1 MNFKYFK
8 NIAPAV
14 AIMIAAGLSSCIG
27 DLDVTP
33 IDPSTVM
40 AVDEMGLYAKCYANF
55 ALAGNTGANGDCD
68 IDGLDGGTTGYVRQ
82 LFNANELTTDESI
95 CCWGDDGILGFNYNT
110 WDASHPMLKGFYYRL
125 FAGINYCNHY
135 LDVCAGVDATR
146 TAEVKF
152 IRALNYYFLMDCW
165 GNVPFALELSAESP
179 HQIAR
184 ADLFKW
190 IEAELLGKA
199 VTINAMDDNSVV
211 LVSRE
216 EGNGIMEALQ
226 TPKARTSKDEG
237 YGRVDQDGANLL
249 LARIYLNAEIYTGSA
264 RWQDAKT
271 YAEKVINGPH
281 KLWTSSVGGW
291 SAYQMLFMGDNGE
304 TGASVEAILP
314 LLQDGKTT
322 TSWGTSL
329 FLMASTWKADMNDG
343 TYNTT
348 EFWAG
353 NRSRSQ
359 LLAKFFPNGDAPAV
373 NIEDMTAAAGD
384 DRALFYGKDR
394 ELVVTK
400 VTEFTSGYSV
410 AKFRNSYSN
419 GSVGHNSQ
427 FVDMDYFLM
436 RSAEAYLIAAEADA
450 RINGGTTTA
459 TGAGYI
465 NQLRARAHAA
475 QNPQYSVRQILDER
489 SRELY
494 YEGFRR
500 TDLIRYG
507 FFGGSKSADYVW
519 DWKGGAASGVSFP
532 EYRNLFALPDEDV
545 NANTNL
551 IQNEGYK

>member
-1 MNFKYFK
+1 
-8 NIAPAV
+8 
-14 AIMIAAGLSSCIG
+14 
-27 DLDVTP
+27 
-33 IDPSTVM
+33 M
-40 AVDEMGLYAKCYANF
+40 A
-55 ALAGNTGANGDCD
+55 
-68 IDGLDGGTTGYVRQ
+68 
-82 LFNANELTTDESI
+82 
-95 CCWGDDGILGFNYNT
+95 
-110 WDASHPMLKGFYYRL
+110 RL
-125 FAGINYCNHY
+125 
-135 LDVCAGVDATR
+135 
-146 TAEVKF
+146 
-152 IRALNYYFLMDCW
+152 
-165 GNVPFALELSAESP
+165 
-179 HQIAR
+179 
-184 ADLFKW
+184 
-190 IEAELLGKA
+190 
-199 VTINAMDDNSVV
+199 
-211 LVSRE
+211 
-216 EGNGIMEALQ
+216 
-226 TPKARTSKDEG
+226 
-237 YGRVDQDGANLL
+237 
-249 LARIYLNAEIYTGSA
+249 YLNAEVYTGSA

-373 NIEDMTAAAGD
+373 NLEDMTAAAGD
-384 DRALFYGKDR
+384 DRALFYGKGR

-427 FVDMDYFLM
+427 FVDMDFFLM

-450 RINGGTTTA
+450 RMNGGITTA

-545 NANTNL
+545 NANINL